1 MASEG
6 FVTYR
11 ELSECQDNIKRDLIE
26 NQESVKKD
34 VMEHVERGDKRVDRL
49 DIKMN
54 NIDEKVNQL
63 NDLVLPLT
71 VAMKQTAENTKDM
84 SDSLKQ
90 FTKNQSDTNG
100 IFYEKFNAQ
109 AISIESI
116 KNITNNITD
125 KKKYNVSV
133 VVAIIGLVGI
143 FITGLFQLAPMI
155 FN

>member
-1 MASEG
+1 MTE
-6 FVTYR
+6 
-11 ELSECQDNIKRDLIE
+11 K
-26 NQESVKKD
+26 QESLKKD
-34 VMEHVERGDKRVDRL
+34 IMDHVERGEKRVDRL

-63 NDLVLPLT
+63 NELVLPLT

-84 SDSLKQ
+84 SDSLKE

-109 AISIESI
+109 AMTIENI
-116 KNITNNITD
+116 KNLTNTITD

-143 FITGLFQLAPMI
+143 FITGLFRLAPMI